1 MRILPRV
8 SLAVLLALMLA
19 FTTQARADAT
29 QTALR
34 AAQDMIAATDALSE
48 ATRARDRVAALTMT
62 IRAYEQGLAALREGL
77 RGAAIREAAIRR
89 SFDARSGELA
99 DLLGVMMSME
109 RLQGPVLLL
118 HPSGPLGS
126 ARAGMMLADVTPALQ
141 AEAEAIGNDL
151 REIATIRALQQS
163 AALTLEDGLRAVQVA
178 RTELSQAIA
187 DRRDLPRRTADD
199 PDRLRMLLLA
209 ADTLDAF
216 AAGLAETGS
225 IGTEGPMRD
234 FSGARGQL
242 PLPVAGTVLRRAGE
256 ADAAG
261 IRRPGL
267 LLATQPRAL
276 VTTPWPATI
285 RYRGPLLDYGN
296 VMVLEPAEDYLLI
309 LAGLDIVYGSA
320 GEVLPAGVAVGLM
333 GGQDPRAEEFVVA
346 AMTEGRAGNT
356 AVGSSE
362 TLYVELRHNAEPVD
376 PADWFAPLSVRD

>member
-1 MRILPRV
+1 MRTLLHAP
-8 SLAVLLALMLA
+8 LAVLLALLLA
-19 FTTQARADAT
+19 LATQVRADAT

-48 ATRARDRVAALTMT
+48 ATRARDRVAALTQT

-89 SFDARSGELA
+89 HFDARSGELA
-99 DLLGVMMSME
+99 DLLGVMMGME

-141 AEAEAIGNDL
+141 TEAEAIGNDL

-163 AALTLEDGLRAVQVA
+163 AAMTLEDGLRAVQTA

-187 DRRDLPRRTADD
+187 DRRDLPRRLADD

-216 AAGLAETGS
+216 AAGLAETGM
-225 IGTEGPMRD
+225 IGSEGPLRD
-234 FSGARGQL
+234 FAGSRGQL

-267 LLATQPRAL
+267 LLATSPRAL

-309 LAGLDIVYGSA
+309 LAGLDIVYGSV
-320 GEVLPAGVAVGLM
+320 GEVLPAGAAVGLM
-333 GGQDPRAEEFVVA
+333 GGQDPRAEEFVAA
-346 AMTEGRAGNT
+346 AMTEGRAINAATGR
-356 AVGSSE
+356 SE

-376 PADWFAPLSVRD
+376 PADWFASLSVRD